1 MKKLLASVLAIA
13 LTLSLAACGKSA
25 DPVTSS
31 PVDTS
36 LDETVEPTEW
46 KPEKPITII
55 NPYKA
60 GGNGDLEIKAMQPA
74 LEAALGQPIISEYL
88 TTGSGVAATEK
99 VYNADPDG
107 YTLLY
112 LSNPAASVSQ
122 LTDEV
127 DYDIREFEF
136 LRSVSGEWR
145 CVGARPELGITN
157 VEELKA
163 LASEKTLTIAHSGIG
178 SSGHIQT
185 LLVENA
191 LGIDLNDVPFDGSAA
206 AKTAFLGGHVDLW
219 AIDGT
224 TIAPLIESGDAV
236 AIATC
241 GAERHKALP
250 DVPTFAEL
258 GYDGVLAANNRGLV
272 APPVEALIEA
282 INTAMDSEGM
292 VSYGETSGS
301 TWHTYAGEDYEAYA
315 LEVYN
320 SSVAIAPQLG

>member
-107 YTLLY
+107 
-112 LSNPAASVSQ
+112 
-122 LTDEV
+122 
-127 DYDIREFEF
+127 
-136 LRSVSGEWR
+136 
-145 CVGARPELGITN
+145 
-157 VEELKA
+157 
-163 LASEKTLTIAHSGIG
+163 
-178 SSGHIQT
+178 
-185 LLVENA
+185 
-191 LGIDLNDVPFDGSAA
+191 
-206 AKTAFLGGHVDLW
+206 
-219 AIDGT
+219 
-224 TIAPLIESGDAV
+224 
-236 AIATC
+236 
-241 GAERHKALP
+241 
-250 DVPTFAEL
+250 
-258 GYDGVLAANNRGLV
+258 
-272 APPVEALIEA
+272 
-282 INTAMDSEGM
+282 
-292 VSYGETSGS
+292 
-301 TWHTYAGEDYEAYA
+301 
-315 LEVYN
+315 
-320 SSVAIAPQLG
+320 